1 MFSVEHTHFN
11 THRGNKMDLMEIMRN
26 HARARTI
33 IIEMNLAEISKAYGI
48 TLADARKVQHYA
60 ILLETA

>member
-1 MFSVEHTHFN
+1 
-11 THRGNKMDLMEIMRN
+11 MDLMEIMRK

-60 ILLETA
+60 ILLEAA